1 MEDQL
6 AATRVLADEYT
17 LRQTAATDADLAATM
32 VLDQYREGQ
41 VAYTN
46 VVTAQVQ
53 AMTTRRTVVQAAAM
67 RETTAVA
74 LVQSIGG
81 GWAAPF

>member
-1 MEDQL
+1 
-6 AATRVLADEYT
+6 
-17 LRQTAATDADLAATM
+17 M
-32 VLDQYREGQ
+32 VLNQYREGQ

-53 AMTTRRTVVQAAAM
+53 ALNARRTLVQAAAT